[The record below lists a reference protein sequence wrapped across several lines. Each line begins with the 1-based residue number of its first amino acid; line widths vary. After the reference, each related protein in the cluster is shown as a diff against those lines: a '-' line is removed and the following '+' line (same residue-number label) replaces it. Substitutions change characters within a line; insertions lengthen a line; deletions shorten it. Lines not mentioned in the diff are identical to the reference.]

1 MSQPDTP
8 PHRPLAHEP
17 LLSRGVARAL
27 VAALVVDALGIGAGA
42 LGDAAVGGALRTSGI
57 LVAAVALVLLW
68 SRRGDDRLERTPAAA
83 AIVMAVAT
91 GLAAVGV
98 IWLLNNGPERD
109 IGIIGTTAAVGVVTA
124 AAAAAAS
131 TAILIRP
138 HVEAMAAH
146 VWSGIA
152 GAGFAIPFM
161 AAGAAPELIM
171 AGAVLIG
178 VADRAGH
185 RRRARALEARER
197 ALVRAAGDGGAAAG
211 PDPRDVERERRR
223 GPALSGRER
232 RWAVGLGVT
241 AIGIVV
247 VAWAVGVAVGSTLGD
262 SGTATGQGFAA
273 ASLALLPLA
282 AQLALLR
289 GALPTL
295 RPWFAAGGGMLA
307 LASLALL
314 AVPIDAA
321 FLAAVA
327 AQSVGVALLA
337 GALAR
342 FGFDAGTE
350 SAVLVAIVAATA
362 WWLVIVSTGGLLL
375 AFAAVVPTLLAARRG
390 PRRAPRR

>member
-1 MSQPDTP
+1 M
-8 PHRPLAHEP
+8 
-17 LLSRGVARAL
+17 G
-27 VAALVVDALGIGAGA
+27 ALVVSALGIGAGA
-42 LGDAAVGGALRTSGI
+42 LGQGALGGALRTAGI
-57 LVAAVALVLLW
+57 AVAALALVLLW

-83 AIVMAVAT
+83 AIVMALAT
-91 GLAAVGV
+91 ALAAVGI

-109 IGIIGTTAAVGVVTA
+109 IGVIGTTAAIGVVLA

-197 ALVRAAGDGGAAAG
+197 ALLGAADASG
-211 PDPRDVERERRR
+211 RDPRDLERERRR
-223 GPALSGRER
+223 GAALDR
-232 RWAVGLGVT
+232 RQHRLVVGLGAT

-247 VAWAVGVAVGSTLGD
+247 VAWAIGVTVGTALGEGS
-262 SGTATGQGFAA
+262 SATGQGFAA
-273 ASLALLPLA
+273 SSLAAVPLA
-282 AQLALLR
+282 WQLALLR
-289 GALPTL
+289 GALAPL
-295 RPWFAAGGGMLA
+295 RPWLVAGSGMLA
-307 LASLALL
+307 LASLTLL
-314 AVPIDAA
+314 AVPIDAV

-342 FGFDAGTE
+342 LGWGVGAE
-350 SAVLVAIVAATA
+350 PAALVAIVAATA
-362 WWLVIVSTGGLLL
+362 WWLVVVSSGGLLL
-375 AFAAVVPTLLAARRG
+375 AFAAVVTTLLGARRR
-390 PRRAPRR
+390 PRR

>member
-8 PHRPLAHEP
+8 PHRPLAQEP

-197 ALVRAAGDGGAAAG
+197 ALVRAGDRTAAQG

-223 GPALSGRER
+223 GPALSPRER
-232 RWAVGLGVT
+232 RRAVGLGVT
-241 AIGIVV
+241 AIGTVV
-247 VAWAVGVAVGSTLGD
+247 VAWAVGVAVGSALDDG
-262 SGTATGQGFAA
+262 GTTTGQGFAA
-273 ASLALLPLA
+273 ASLAALPLA
-282 AQLALLR
+282 ALLALLR

-295 RPWFAAGGGMLA
+295 RPWLAAGGGMLA

-314 AVPIDAA
+314 AVPTDAV

-342 FGFDAGTE
+342 LGFGTGAE

-362 WWLVIVSTGGLLL
+362 WWLVIVSSGGLLL
-375 AFAAVVPTLLAARRG
+375 AFAAVVPTLLAVRRG
-390 PRRAPRR
+390 PRRTARR